1 MLTLLQF
8 SLIPLAAA
16 LAIGILTG
24 WWAFRPPSEPEQKP
38 EDSAES

>member
-8 SLIPLAAA
+8 NLIPLAAA

-24 WWAFRPPSEPEQKP
+24 WWMFRRPPKPEQSS
-38 EDSAES
+38 EDSRTS

>member
-8 SLIPLAAA
+8 NLPVLAAA

-24 WWAFRPPSEPEQKP
+24 RWIFRRAPAPTETQDNELP
-38 EDSAES
+38 

>member
-8 SLIPLAAA
+8 NLIPLAAA

-24 WWAFRPPSEPEQKP
+24 WWAFRRPPKAEQKP